1 MVEAQSEGVWEA
13 RLRGAVA
20 EDRRKEAAAAAAA
33 VDSQMEAEE
42 AEVCQKGAVGVVG
55 LWTVGAEA
63 EVLRR
68 VAEAVDHDVSEKKR
82 PWERQGRVELL
93 LKSSTTSLRKTFH

>member
-33 VDSQMEAEE
+33 DSQMEAAA
-42 AEVCQKGAVGVVG
+42 AEVCQKGAVGAVG
-55 LWTVGAEA
+55 LWTVGAEG